1 MIGYLRKYFETQTGV
16 VILGRNMPTSFK
28 EHLIVF
34 TRYPEPGTTK
44 TRLIPLL
51 GAEGAADLQRKM
63 TEHTLLQ
70 VKRLSTRREL
80 SVEIRYEGGNKNLI
94 QNWLGQDFDYRSQG
108 SGDLGKRMKRSLE
121 ETFRAGA
128 TKAVIIG
135 TDIPDITHGIIQKAF
150 DTLKLKNL
158 VLGPAKDG
166 GYYLI
171 GLQNNS
177 LSQATSDLFTGI
189 NWGTGDVL
197 EKTIK
202 IAENSGL
209 SFTLLDV
216 LKDVDHPED
225 LMIWERSQH
234 TNTTVFNPNRI
245 SIIIPAINEAD
256 NIGNTIESI
265 GPGDKKEVIVVDGGS
280 NDDTALIAKSL
291 GVKVIISTPPRAR
304 QMNLGAALATGD
316 VLVFLHAD
324 TRLPENF
331 EEFIFN
337 SFKQPKMVAGAF
349 ELQMDSPM
357 SGLRLIERLA
367 NWRSRY
373 LKMPYG
379 DQAIFLSSKRF
390 HDLGGFPDIPIMEDF
405 ELARRLRKQGK
416 IFTLPVP
423 VFTSPRRWKNF
434 GILKTTLINQLVIA
448 AYVMGIA
455 PEVIAQCYDRSKGV
469 SKRR

>member
-1 MIGYLRKYFETQTGV
+1 
-16 VILGRNMPTSFK
+16 MPIHFK

-34 TRYPEPGTTK
+34 TRYPEPGKTK

-63 TEHTLLQ
+63 TEHTLSQ

-80 SVEIRYEGGNKNLI
+80 SVEIRYEGGDKNLM
-94 QNWLGQDFDYRSQG
+94 QTWLGQDFEYYCQG
-108 SGDLGKRMKRSLE
+108 SGDLGQRMKRSFE
-121 ETFRAGA
+121 DAFGAGA
-128 TKAVIIG
+128 TTAVIIG
-135 TDIPDITHGIIQKAF
+135 TDIPEITNAIIQKAF
-150 DTLKLKNL
+150 DVLQQKNMA
-158 VLGPAKDG
+158 LGPAKDG

-171 GLQNNS
+171 GLQKNS
-177 LSQATSDLFTGI
+177 LTKAIPDLFSGI
-189 NWGTGDVL
+189 TWGAADVL
-197 EKTIK
+197 EKTIE
-202 IAENSGL
+202 IATHSGL

-216 LKDVDHPED
+216 LQDLDRPED
-225 LMIWERSQH
+225 LMIRERSQH
-234 TNTTVFNPNRI
+234 TNPSVFNPNRI

-256 NIGNTIESI
+256 HIANTIESI

-280 NDDTALIAKSL
+280 NDNTVGIAKSL
-291 GVKVIISTPPRAR
+291 GAKVITGTPPRAR
-304 QMNLGAALATGD
+304 QMNQGADQATGD

-324 TRLPENF
+324 TRLPEKF
-331 EEFIFN
+331 EDVVFN

-349 ELQMDSPM
+349 ELRMDSPM
-357 SGLRLIERLA
+357 PGLRIIERLA

-379 DQAIFLSSKRF
+379 DQSIFLSTKLF

-405 ELARRLRKQGK
+405 ELIRRLRKQGN
-416 IFTLPVP
+416 IVTLPVP
-423 VFTSPRRWKNF
+423 VFTSPRRWQNF

-455 PEVIAQCYDRSKGV
+455 PEVIARWYDRSKGI
-469 SKRR
+469 SERR